1 MPMQRRDEEV
11 ECGLLSVSRRSHDT
25 RGFIPQR
32 SAVSLIFLSHFD
44 RPAEAAFAG
53 IEAGKLVGVLS
64 GGSHGQSNAR

>member
-11 ECGLLSVSRRSHDT
+11 ECGLLSVRRLGDDM

-32 SAVSLIFLSHFD
+32 SAVPLSFLSHFN

-64 GGSHGQSNAR
+64 CRSHGQSNAR

>member
-1 MPMQRRDEEV
+1 MQGRDEEL
-11 ECGLLSVSRRSHDT
+11 ECGLLGVRRLRHDM

-32 SAVSLIFLSHFD
+32 SAVPLSFLSHFD

-64 GGSHGQSNAR
+64 CRSHGQSNAR